1 MSESNFYLFCKSYSG
16 DIARVWDLWKSI
28 EVFNK
33 DKIPFYVSIPQKE
46 LEYFKCFFGVDA
58 NKIIWVTDEEI
69 ILKCPNSSLEK
80 YAKWDGR
87 LSQQV
92 VKSEFWRLFTED
104 VSYLCLD
111 SESQFIRDFGTV
123 DFLLEGVPYSVFHQ
137 NKELLQLAENK
148 KIKKINFHFLNESGL
163 LKNVFKRLGPDY
175 DFGPT
180 PVVWSSKVWKSLE
193 KSYLIPNKL
202 TLWDAIEMA
211 PSELRWYGE
220 ALLAYKAIPIYPI
233 EPLFRVYHY
242 DWQYFT
248 SKKMGETNSTLLV
261 NYLGIL
267 KQSNWDYERDS
278 GKQKKRKSFPSKV
291 VRVLK
296 RIAARFR

>member
-1 MSESNFYLFCKSYSG
+1 MTKALISAELVGGQVLEMSTRLPNSVNLKGEITEDFSVVAGMLAVGIDSSLLTVAGDNEMRISHDKSG
-16 DIARVWDLWKSI
+16 D
-28 EVFNK
+28 
-33 DKIPFYVSIPQKE
+33 
-46 LEYFKCFFGVDA
+46 
-58 NKIIWVTDEEI
+58 
-69 ILKCPNSSLEK
+69 
-80 YAKWDGR
+80 
-87 LSQQV
+87 
-92 VKSEFWRLFTED
+92 
-104 VSYLCLD
+104 
-111 SESQFIRDFGTV
+111 
-123 DFLLEGVPYSVFHQ
+123 
-137 NKELLQLAENK
+137 
-148 KIKKINFHFLNESGL
+148 GL
-163 LKNVFKRLGPDY
+163 LKIVFKRLGPDY

-278 GKQKKRKSFPSKV
+278 GKQAKRKSFLSKV